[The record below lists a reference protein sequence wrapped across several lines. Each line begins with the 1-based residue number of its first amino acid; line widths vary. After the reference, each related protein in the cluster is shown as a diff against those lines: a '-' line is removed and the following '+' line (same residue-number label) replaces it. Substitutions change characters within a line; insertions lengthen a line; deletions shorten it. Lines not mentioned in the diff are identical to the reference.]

1 MYTMK
6 NELKQTLN
14 WEVEQQELQSGS
26 VAIKG
31 KYALCRTDTGEILNI
46 CSDRY
51 RPFYNSD
58 LIRLV
63 DKIEKISTFKL
74 QGFEEFRK
82 GRRLLAFLK
91 NDEPGILGGEK
102 VEDFLI
108 IGNSHNSS
116 SKVFAGMSNY
126 MFRCENQFSGDLYSL
141 RVKHVASLDV
151 EKINPQIIVNNYHK
165 NRTRLDQQVQE
176 MMNTRLNW
184 EDVLRY
190 VDLLVEEAEPIN
202 PRTDKIARPSKR
214 KREILDSVHREMD
227 DLGHTVWG
235 FYNGITFYSSNILKG
250 RSGFGITN
258 GLGERL
264 NRIAWKYSQRAINR
278 NQLTR

>member
-1 MYTMK
+1 MK
-6 NELKQTLN
+6 KELKQTLN
-14 WEVEQQELQSGS
+14 WEVEQQELQIGNGT
-26 VAIKG
+26 IKG
-31 KYALCRTDTGEILNI
+31 KYALRRTDTGEILNI

-141 RVKHVASLDV
+141 RVKHVAGLDV
-151 EKINPQIIVNNYHK
+151 ETINPQVILNNYHQ

-176 MMNTRLNW
+176 MMNTKLNW
-184 EDVLRY
+184 EEVIRY
-190 VDLLVEEAEPIN
+190 VDRLVEEVDPIVL
-202 PRTDKIARPSKR
+202 RTEFNSKPSKR
-214 KREILDSVHREMD
+214 RREILDSVHREMN

-258 GLGERL
+258 GLGERF
-264 NRIAWKYSQRAINR
+264 NRIAWEYSQRAVNR
-278 NQLTR
+278 NQVNR

>member
-1 MYTMK
+1 MK

-14 WEVEQQELQSGS
+14 WEVEQQELQTGS

-31 KYALCRTDTGEILNI
+31 KYALRRTDTGEILNI

-58 LIRLV
+58 LLRLV

-141 RVKHVASLDV
+141 RVKHVAGLDV
-151 EKINPQIIVNNYHK
+151 EAINPQVILNNYHQ

-184 EDVLRY
+184 EEVLRY
-190 VDLLVEEAEPIN
+190 VDRLVEEVEPIN
-202 PRTDKIARPSKR
+202 TRTEFISRPSKR
-214 KREILDSVHREMD
+214 IREILDSVHREMD

-258 GLGERL
+258 GLGERF
-264 NRIAWKYSQRAINR
+264 NRIAWEYSQRVVNR
-278 NQLTR
+278 NKRFES